1 MIIGTRCREAA
12 EYHLHSHE
20 VACNREQQV
29 ILHVASTYLASASPA
44 PADRG
49 KGEERC
55 DTYKISAKQV
65 KEGLK

>member
-1 MIIGTRCREAA
+1 MSIEIVGLLVQDVVKSRSIIFILMR
-12 EYHLHSHE
+12 LHAIES
-20 VACNREQQV
+20 NRSSC
-29 ILHVASTYLASASPA
+29 ILLQFQFT
-44 PADRG
+44 DRG